1 MQAALTLMDY
11 NKAFGEL
18 SINARVEDLG
28 RQCALVSSGDLK
40 RAEAILTTQAHTLD
54 AIFHN
59 LARRAQGAEHLN
71 QLDAN
76 LRLALKAQAQCR
88 ATLEALAAIKN
99 PQPVSFVRQAN
110 IAHGPQQVN
119 NGATADVSRAEQS
132 KNQPNKLIESQDGV
146 RLDFGA
152 AKAPSGVDST
162 MEAMEAINRT
172 EDGSR

>member
-1 MQAALTLMDY
+1 MDY

-59 LARRAQGAEHLN
+59 LARRAQGAENLN

-99 PQPVSFVRQAN
+99 PQPVAFVRQAN

-119 NGATADVSRAEQS
+119 NGAAADVSRAEHS
-132 KNQPNKLIESQDGV
+132 KNQPNKLMASHHGV
-146 RLDFGA
+146 RPDFAA
-152 AKAPSGVDST
+152 AKASSGVDST